1 MNRES
6 FLLLLALLFALPL
19 HLQASSPCN
28 NMADTTCISDSAK
41 MFPPA
46 IGVYHVKPMKNTLRH
61 SLPLVAASLLTFN
74 VDDNIRELRFTG
86 AGSFHTKID
95 NVSQLV
101 PLMAQLSMRGFGYK
115 GRSKSWGKM
124 LVSDALGMAL
134 MGGMVNAGKY
144 SFGRLRPDGTAAN
157 SYPSGHTATAFAC
170 ATFFH
175 LEYGSRSPWYSMAG
189 YTLASLTG
197 ISRIVNNR
205 HWASDVLCGAAVGIL
220 VGELGYWISDLIFR
234 DPTGYNYKL
243 TKKQE
248 GTLESMVISLSTG
261 NRYINRQ
268 MDFEGKTVERTDAFG
283 MNLKTTFNP
292 SFARW
297 VRIGSQF
304 SVSTEKQKVLTRER
318 PAKVF
323 VAPAISLGL
332 SAGVEWHPWQ
342 RASVWAEILPSILF
356 RTDFTNAQDEPDEM
370 SSKLHRRSSFQ
381 PAFQVGVAYR
391 VSDHM
396 GIEAHAGYQL
406 GEAVY
411 HLMEETSTWSIIKK
425 RATVPYRGF
434 EFAVGLQFY
443 PFR

>member
-6 FLLLLALLFALPL
+6 FILLLALLLALPF
-19 HLQASSPCN
+19 HLQASSPSD
-28 NMADTTCISDSAK
+28 NMADTTCISDSTK

-46 IGVYHVKPMKNTLRH
+46 IGIYHVKPMKNTLRH
-61 SLPLVAASLLTFN
+61 SLPLVAASLFTFN

-95 NVSQLV
+95 NVTQLI
-101 PLMAQLSMRGFGYK
+101 PLMAQLTMRGLGYK

-170 ATFFH
+170 ATLFH
-175 LEYGSRSPWYSMAG
+175 LEYGSRSPWYSVAG
-189 YTLASLTG
+189 YTVASLTG

-243 TKKQE
+243 TEKQE

-261 NRYINRQ
+261 NRYISRH
-268 MDFEGKTVERTDAFG
+268 MDFDGKTVERTDAFG

-297 VRIGSQF
+297 LRIGSQF
-304 SVSTEKQKVLTRER
+304 SVSTEKLKVLTRER
-318 PAKVF
+318 SAKVC
-323 VAPAISLGL
+323 VAPAISVGL
-332 SAGVEWHPWQ
+332 SAGVQWHPWP
-342 RASVWAEILPSILF
+342 RAFLWAEAVPSILF
-356 RTDFTNAQDEPDEM
+356 RTVFTAAQDEQGEM
-370 SSKLHRRSSFQ
+370 LLKLRRRSSFQ
-381 PAFQVGVAYR
+381 PAFRIGVAHELSHR
-391 VSDHM
+391 M
-396 GIEAHAGYQL
+396 GVEAHAGYQL

-411 HLMEETSTWSIIKK
+411 HLVEETSGWSILKK

>member
-1 MNRES
+1 MNKKG
-6 FLLLLALLFALPL
+6 FLLLFIFLFSLPL
-19 HLQASSPCN
+19 GLQASSPCEG
-28 NMADTTCISDSAK
+28 MADTTCISDSTK

-46 IGVYHVKPMKNTLRH
+46 IGIYHVKPMKNTLRH

-86 AGSFHTKID
+86 AESFHTKVD
-95 NVSQLV
+95 NVSQLL
-101 PLMAQLSMRGFGYK
+101 PLMAQLTMRGLGYK

-170 ATFFH
+170 ATLFH
-175 LEYGSRSPWYSMAG
+175 LEYGSRSPWYSVAG
-189 YTLASLTG
+189 YTVASLTG

-243 TKKQE
+243 TEKQE

-261 NRYINRQ
+261 NRYISRH
-268 MDFEGKTVERTDAFG
+268 MDFDGKTVERTDAFG

-304 SVSTEKQKVLTRER
+304 SVSTEKLKILTRER
-318 PAKVF
+318 SAKVF
-323 VAPAISLGL
+323 VAPAISVGL
-332 SAGVEWHPWQ
+332 SAGVQWHPWQ
-342 RASVWAEILPSILF
+342 RAFLWAEAVPSILF
-356 RTDFTNAQDEPDEM
+356 RTVFTAAQDEQGEM
-370 SSKLHRRSSFQ
+370 LLKLRRRSSFQ
-381 PAFQVGVAYR
+381 PAFRIGVAHELSHR
-391 VSDHM
+391 M
-396 GIEAHAGYQL
+396 GVEAHAGYQL

-411 HLMEETSTWSIIKK
+411 HLVEETSGWSILKK

>member
-6 FLLLLALLFALPL
+6 FILLLALLLALPF
-19 HLQASSPCN
+19 HLQASSPSD
-28 NMADTTCISDSAK
+28 NMADTTCISDSTK

-46 IGVYHVKPMKNTLRH
+46 IGIYHVKPMKNTLRH
-61 SLPLVAASLLTFN
+61 SLPLVAASLFTFN

-95 NVSQLV
+95 NVTQLI
-101 PLMAQLSMRGFGYK
+101 PLMAQLTMRGLGYK

-170 ATFFH
+170 ATLFH
-175 LEYGSRSPWYSMAG
+175 LEYGSRSPWYSVAG
-189 YTLASLTG
+189 YTVASLTG

-243 TKKQE
+243 TEKQE

-261 NRYINRQ
+261 NRYISRH
-268 MDFEGKTVERTDAFG
+268 MDFDGKTVERTNAFG

-297 VRIGSQF
+297 LRIGSQF
-304 SVSTEKQKVLTRER
+304 SVSTEKLKVLTRER
-318 PAKVF
+318 SAKVF
-323 VAPAISLGL
+323 VAPAISVGL
-332 SAGVEWHPWQ
+332 SAGVEWHPWP
-342 RASVWAEILPSILF
+342 RAFLWAEAVPSILF
-356 RTDFTNAQDEPDEM
+356 RTVFTAAQDEQGEM
-370 SSKLHRRSSFQ
+370 LLKLRRRSSFQ
-381 PAFQVGVAYR
+381 PAFRIGVAHELSHR
-391 VSDHM
+391 M
-396 GIEAHAGYQL
+396 GVEAHAGYQL

-411 HLMEETSTWSIIKK
+411 HLVEETSGWSILKK

>member
-1 MNRES
+1 
-6 FLLLLALLFALPL
+6 
-19 HLQASSPCN
+19 
-28 NMADTTCISDSAK
+28 MADTTCISDSAK

-46 IGVYHVKPMKNTLRH
+46 IGIYHVKPMKNTLRH
-61 SLPLVAASLLTFN
+61 SLPLVAASLFTFN

-95 NVSQLV
+95 NVTQLI
-101 PLMAQLSMRGFGYK
+101 PLMAQLTMRGLGYK

-170 ATFFH
+170 ATLFH
-175 LEYGSRSPWYSMAG
+175 LEYGSRSPWYSVAG
-189 YTLASLTG
+189 YTVASLTG

-243 TKKQE
+243 TEKQE

-261 NRYINRQ
+261 NRYISRH
-268 MDFEGKTVERTDAFG
+268 MDFDGKTVERTDAFG

-297 VRIGSQF
+297 LRIGSQF
-304 SVSTEKQKVLTRER
+304 SVSTEKLKILTRER
-318 PAKVF
+318 SAKVC
-323 VAPAISLGL
+323 VA
-332 SAGVEWHPWQ
+332 
-342 RASVWAEILPSILF
+342 
-356 RTDFTNAQDEPDEM
+356 
-370 SSKLHRRSSFQ
+370 RRSQSVF
-381 PAFQVGVAYR
+381 PPV
-391 VSDHM
+391 
-396 GIEAHAGYQL
+396 
-406 GEAVY
+406 
-411 HLMEETSTWSIIKK
+411 
-425 RATVPYRGF
+425 
-434 EFAVGLQFY
+434 
-443 PFR
+443 